1 MQLSTAFKIS
11 GICLA
16 ALLGELILTYFIF
29 TNYALMLAETGQYG
43 NIRGAYTTG
52 PLAGVAKVFY
62 GIFLV
67 TAAIAIAAPVLALV
81 SMLIRWRSKDN
92 S

>member
-1 MQLSTAFKIS
+1 MKFSTAFTIS

-29 TNYALMLAETGQYG
+29 TNYALTLAETGQYG
-43 NIRGAYTTG
+43 NIRGAYKTG
-52 PLAGVAKVFY
+52 PLAGVAKIFY

-67 TAAIAIAAPVLALV
+67 TAAIAIVAPVMALV
-81 SMLIRWRSKDN
+81 TMLIRGRSKGH